1 MLRLFACLL
10 LTNVFT
16 FNAERA
22 ATEHLADVETGA
34 LAAAEVSEKKIEE
47 HVTAEAF
54 DKVLKKV
61 ADHVTADKVVSKHSD
76 EAASILKGCCA
87 KSGESCGRRKSWKC
101 YCKDGECERCSCV

>member
-34 LAAAEVSEKKIEE
+34 AAAAEVSEKKIEE
-47 HVTAEAF
+47 HVTAE
-54 DKVLKKV
+54 
-61 ADHVTADKVVSKHSD
+61 